1 MADKREAK
9 RKIKRLP
16 VTFSCKTEEYI
27 GISSNISTTG
37 IFIRTRKPFNTGL
50 PVNLVLELDEN
61 TKIPL
66 SGVISRAKIK
76 TKFETSN
83 CGIGIQ
89 LTEAPEA
96 YKDFLEVLKNNE
108 LLSS

>member
-27 GISSNISTTG
+27 GISSNFSTKG
-37 IFIRTRKPFNTGL
+37 LFIRTRKPFNIGL

-61 TKIPL
+61 TKIAL
-66 SGVISRAKIK
+66 SGVISRAKVK
-76 TKFETSN
+76 TKYEASN
-83 CGIGIQ
+83 CGVGVQ

-96 YKDFLEVLKNNE
+96 YKDFLEVLQNNE
-108 LLSS
+108 LSSS

>member
-16 VTFSCKTEEYI
+16 VTFSCKTEEYT

-37 IFIRTRKPFNTGL
+37 LFIRTRKSFNTGL
-50 PVNLVLELDEN
+50 PVNMVLELDEN
-61 TKIPL
+61 SKIPL
-66 SGVISRAKIK
+66 TGIISRAKAK

-83 CGIGIQ
+83 CGIGVQ

-96 YKDFLEVLKNNE
+96 YKDFLEVLRKNE
-108 LLSS
+108 L

>member
-16 VTFSCKTEEYI
+16 VTFSCKTEEYF

-37 IFIRTRKPFNTGL
+37 LFIRTRKAFKTGL
-50 PVNLVLELDEN
+50 SVNMVLELDEN
-61 TKIPL
+61 SKISL

-83 CGIGIQ
+83 CGIGVQ
-89 LTEAPEA
+89 LTEASEA
-96 YKDFLEVLKNNE
+96 YLDFLEVLKKNE
-108 LLSS
+108 LTTL